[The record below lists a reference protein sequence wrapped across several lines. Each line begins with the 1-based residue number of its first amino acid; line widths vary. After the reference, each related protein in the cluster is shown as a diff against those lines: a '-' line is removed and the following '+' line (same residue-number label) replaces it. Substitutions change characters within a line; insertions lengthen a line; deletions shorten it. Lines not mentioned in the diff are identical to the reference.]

1 MINLNSN
8 DYVLY
13 DIANDQV
20 VSDSKNKVILY
31 ANKLEAINDCYGNEY
46 IVPCTELPLHWQ
58 EEILNQINY

>member
-20 VSDSKNKVILY
+20 VSDSRNKVILY
-31 ANKLEAINDCYGNEY
+31 SNKLEAINDCYGNEY